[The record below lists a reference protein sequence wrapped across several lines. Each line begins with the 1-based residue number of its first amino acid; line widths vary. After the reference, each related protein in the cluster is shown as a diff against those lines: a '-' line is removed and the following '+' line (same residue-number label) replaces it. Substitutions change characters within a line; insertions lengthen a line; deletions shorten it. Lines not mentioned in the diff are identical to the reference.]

1 MTGQLVPFDFNGQ
14 PIRSITVDGE
24 PWFIAT
30 DVCSILEIGNSRQA
44 VSYLDD
50 DEKGVTTND
59 TPGGAQQVGIV
70 NESGLYSLILRSR
83 KAEAKAFKK
92 WVTSVLLPQIR
103 KTGAYGQPTM
113 SREEL
118 LSRAVLEATSAIAE
132 LEPKAKAFDT
142 FLSSVGD
149 YSVNEAAKV
158 LSRDHGILTGQGR
171 LFQFMETLGW
181 IYRDA
186 KNRPLPYQTQ
196 VDNGRLVAKPQF
208 HYHPETGDVVADPP
222 QIRVTAKGLDALRG
236 KYLDSKSA

>member
-1 MTGQLVPFDFNGQ
+1 MSTDLTPFDFNGQ
-14 PIRSITVDGE
+14 PIRSVTINGE

-59 TPGGAQQVGIV
+59 TLGGTQQVGIV

-103 KTGAYGQPTM
+103 KTGSYGQPTM

-118 LSRAVLEATSAIAE
+118 LSRAVLQADEWIKE

-142 FLSSVGD
+142 FLSSTGD

-171 LFQFMETLGW
+171 LFAYMEKIGW
-181 IYRDA
+181 LYRDA
-186 KNRPLPYQTQ
+186 KNKPVPLQTQ
-196 VDNGRLVAKPQF
+196 INNGRLVAKAQF
-208 HYHPETGDVVADPP
+208 HYHPETGDVVADSP
-222 QIRVTAKGLDALRG
+222 QVRITAKGLDALRS
-236 KYLDSKSA
+236 KYLSDVA